1 MFSAFPYL
9 CLSSGHPPSSRR
21 KKVLTAASAAPANE
35 VSQRYASALFDLAT
49 QKGELPAVAADLS
62 AFAGLVPDS
71 ADLKIL
77 LGSPAISREDKVK
90 ALLALARKAGLSQ
103 LVANFL
109 ATMAQNGRAHDIP
122 GAATAFDRLYAD
134 HRGVKRAVAR
144 TATAMTAPQREKLES
159 VLAKAVG
166 SDVELTTEVD
176 PALVGGIQLRV
187 GSKLIDASIAAKLER
202 MNTAMKG
209 A

>member
-1 MFSAFPYL
+1 M
-9 CLSSGHPPSSRR
+9 
-21 KKVLTAASAAPANE
+21 TAASAAPANE